1 MKKYKTT
8 YKIYDDFG
16 ELIRVVL
23 DKPTDKSYTFTQIT
37 ELYRDSPVEKEV
49 VFDTGTFEEALM

>member
-16 ELIRVVL
+16 ELLKIVV
-23 DKPTDKSYTFTQIT
+23 DRPADKSYTFT
-37 ELYRDSPVEKEV
+37 VEKEV
-49 VFDTGTFEEALM
+49 VFDTDNFEEALF